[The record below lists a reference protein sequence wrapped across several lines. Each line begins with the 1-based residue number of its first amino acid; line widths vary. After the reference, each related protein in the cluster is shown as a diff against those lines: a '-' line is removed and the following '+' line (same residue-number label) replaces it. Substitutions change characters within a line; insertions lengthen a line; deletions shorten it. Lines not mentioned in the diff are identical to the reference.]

1 MKKTFSLCLRLVCWL
16 LTAALLIGGYVFVCS
31 GQYRKNITK
40 TMELLRESVNTQTFP
55 DETRGML
62 GIVLDTDGQVRSWMQ
77 SHLELS
83 SADSRELLTTVAAQ
97 AKDGLPDSDV
107 FGYVYYKDVKYHL
120 LRRPLASGCEIAAA
134 ECSAEQAMAGKIQYG
149 GYALI
154 AANLLLLP
162 VFLLLR
168 KRRPSAAEPDKSTD
182 KEG

>member
-31 GQYRKNITK
+31 NLYRNNVIN
-40 TMELLRESVNTQTFP
+40 TMELLRKSVETTAFP

-62 GIVLDTDGQVRSWMQ
+62 GIVLDTSGLIRSWSQ

-83 SADSRELLTTVAAQ
+83 SADSRELMTMVAEQ

-107 FGYVYYKDVKYHL
+107 FDYIYYKDVKYRL
-120 LRRPLASGCEIAAA
+120 LRRPLASGCEIAVA
-134 ECSAEQAMAGKIQYG
+134 ECSAEQAMGGKIQYG

-168 KRRPSAAEPDKSTD
+168 RRKPSAAEPDNDTN

>member
-1 MKKTFSLCLRLVCWL
+1 MQLKSVET
-16 LTAALLIGGYVFVCS
+16 TA
-31 GQYRKNITK
+31 
-40 TMELLRESVNTQTFP
+40 FP

-62 GIVLDTDGQVRSWMQ
+62 GIVLDTSGLIRSWSQ

-83 SADSRELLTTVAAQ
+83 SADSRELMTMVAEQ
-97 AKDGLPDSDV
+97 AKDGLPDNDV
-107 FGYVYYKDVKYHL
+107 FDYIYYKDVKYRL
-120 LRRPLASGCEIAAA
+120 LRRPLASGCEIAVA
-134 ECSAEQAMAGKIQYG
+134 ECSAEQAMGGKIQYG

-168 KRRPSAAEPDKSTD
+168 RRKPSAAEPDNDTN

>member
-1 MKKTFSLCLRLVCWL
+1 MKKPLSLCLRLICWL

-40 TMELLRESVNTQTFP
+40 TMELLRESVDTQTFP

-83 SADSRELLTTVAAQ
+83 SADSRELLTSVAAQ

-107 FGYVYYKDVKYHL
+107 FDYIYYKDVKYRL
-120 LRRPLASGCEIAAA
+120 LRRPLASGCEIAVA
-134 ECSAEQAMAGKIQYG
+134 ECSAEQAMGGKIQYG

-168 KRRPSAAEPDKSTD
+168 RRKPPAAEPDNDTN